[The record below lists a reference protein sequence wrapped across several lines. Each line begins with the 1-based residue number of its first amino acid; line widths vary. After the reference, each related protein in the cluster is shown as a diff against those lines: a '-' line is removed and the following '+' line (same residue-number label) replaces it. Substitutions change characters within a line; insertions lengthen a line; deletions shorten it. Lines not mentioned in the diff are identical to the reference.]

1 MIKEQ
6 IKCPRCNKILA
17 RGYSMAI
24 KTIMCS
30 CGHEVI
36 IKKPKKDGVTDDRR

>member
-30 CGHEVI
+30 CGHVVT